1 MEADESIGHRPVD
14 TPEELTPAW
23 LTGALR
29 ASEATVSDVSFV
41 PVGTGQMSGCFR
53 LTLHYSAGDGPAAL
67 VAKLPSPDPQVREG
81 GATTYATEVRFYRD
95 IARTVAVRA
104 PECYCA
110 LVSDDGKSFVLL
122 LEDMSPAEQG
132 DQIAGCTLEQ
142 ARDAVLN
149 LAGLHGPR
157 WNDES
162 LHAIAGPAPFGADAA
177 QGMGIGFGMMVE
189 PFIERFDTP
198 RDDADVLRAFAPHVA
213 QWMLGRPDCFGLV
226 HGDYRLDNLLFA
238 TAAGGPPCTAVDW
251 QLVAIGLP
259 ARDLGFFLGTGL
271 KSEERGMNERGL
283 VAAYHDALIG
293 YGIDDYPLDQCWDD
307 YRYGLFQGPLIT
319 VLGSM
324 YATRTERGDEMF
336 VAMTERCCAAIRES
350 DALALL

>member
-1 MEADESIGHRPVD
+1 MSCPVD

-23 LTGALR
+23 LTDALD
-29 ASEATVSDVSFV
+29 ASVSEVSFE

-53 LTLHYSAGDGPAAL
+53 LQLSYSAGDGPPTL

-95 IARTVAVRA
+95 IAHTVAVRA
-104 PECYCA
+104 GVLLRVA
-110 LVSDDGKSFVLL
+110 SDDGKSFVLL

-157 WNDES
+157 WGDDS
-162 LHAIAGPAPFGADAA
+162 LHSIAGLAPFGAEAA
-177 QGMGIGFGMMVE
+177 QGMGIGFGMSVE

-213 QWMLGRPDCFGLV
+213 HWMLGRPDCFGLV

-251 QLVAIGLP
+251 QIVAIGLP

-271 KSEERGMNERGL
+271 KSEERGVHERGL

-293 YGIDDYPLDQCWDD
+293 YGVDDYSLDQCWDD

-319 VLGSM
+319 VLGAM
-324 YATRTERGDEMF
+324 YATRTDRGDEMF